1 MKVKSIWTMD
11 NLNFHWTQRKIVW
24 NIKNKNFHWPLT
36 EVVCLYKFGSVLN
49 FHNPMIV
56 KHSHLA
62 ITGAWN
68 SSNLD
73 IVSWGVMQRIEHC
86 SLLLKVVSFFFFSFF
101 QFLLVNL
108 GRVGDFWLPGSKLS
122 AGCTNNFDWLINK
135 TILSLMHLK
144 GKQIIMKK
152 KKIMKPQ

>member
-56 KHSHLA
+56 KHSHLT
-62 ITGAWN
+62 ITGAWKSGHRLLRCDAKN
-68 SSNLD
+68 RTLL
-73 IVSWGVMQRIEHC
+73 VTIEGG
-86 SLLLKVVSFFFFSFF
+86 LLFFFFFF
-101 QFLLVNL
+101 PVFVSEFGQGGGLLITWQQAFCWL
-108 GRVGDFWLPGSKLS
+108 YQQFWLAYK
-122 AGCTNNFDWLINK
+122 
-135 TILSLMHLK
+135 
-144 GKQIIMKK
+144 
-152 KKIMKPQ
+152 